1 MNIPGEYYLTDV
13 HEMGCGIKL
22 NEDFTFE
29 FFFSYGALDRHA
41 YGTWKSDENNSIVL
55 NTDYDNQVPFS
66 IEHSEKRDFEGIK
79 IGFPNYNKALL
90 HETTIKVISNN
101 AEEEQV
107 VGAQDIFHFSSE
119 QADAIIVTCLF
130 YFDNP
135 ATLTPSHANHNYFE
149 LAANHGLPL
158 VHFKNAIFLADET
171 SLEGKLHI
179 FDETKTF
186 RFIK

>member
-1 MNIPGEYYLTDV
+1 MNLPGEYYLTGV

-22 NEDFTFE
+22 NEDFSFE

-41 YGTWKSDENNSIVL
+41 YGTWKSDDNNNVVL
-55 NTDYDNQVPFS
+55 NTNYDNQVPFS
-66 IEHSEKRDFEGIK
+66 IEHAETRDFEGIK

-90 HETTIKVISNN
+90 HETTIKVITTK
-101 AEEEQV
+101 
-107 VGAQDIFHFSSE
+107 
-119 QADAIIVTCLF
+119 QADKIIVTCLF

-135 ATLTPSHANHNYFE
+135 ATLVPADTTHNYFE

-158 VHFKNAIFLADET
+158 VHFKDVVFIADET
-171 SLEGKLHI
+171 GLEGKLHI